1 MEILWNGVPREISGG
16 ITVAEF
22 LAACGMKPEAVV
34 VELNDE
40 ITGAEELCRRLNAG
54 DRLNAFRIVA
64 GG

>member
-1 MEILWNGVPREISGG
+1 MEILWNGTRREVSDGT
-16 ITVAEF
+16 TVAEF
-22 LAACGMKPEAVV
+22 LTACGMKPEAVV

-40 ITGAEELCRRLNAG
+40 ITGAEELSRLLKAD